1 MAIFPNRTLAK
12 LKAGELALGFGVQH
26 LRSVATPMLA
36 RAAGYDWLF
45 IDCEHGAFSMQEA
58 TQICLAALP
67 TGVTPLVRVCFD
79 ALDEATRA
87 LDNAAMGIVVPH
99 VDTAEQAEEIA
110 TKLRFPPR
118 GHRSW
123 GGPVAVFGFQPPS
136 MREAQEAIDG
146 ELLLV
151 VMVETPEAVANAD
164 AIAAVPGVDVLLIGT
179 SDLSSEM
186 GIPGEIGH
194 PRVEEAYRQVAE
206 ACRRHGKVLGMGG
219 VYDDETAPRYIKLGA
234 RMLLGG
240 SDQQFILQAG
250 SARAKAL
257 QAMVPKG

>member
-1 MAIFPNRTLAK
+1 MAIFPNKTLAK

-36 RAAGYDWLF
+36 KAAGYDWLF

-58 TQICLAALP
+58 TQLCLAALP

-87 LDNAAMGIVVPH
+87 LDNAAQGIVIPH
-99 VDTAEQAEEIA
+99 VDTPEQAKEIA

-123 GGPVAVFGFQPPS
+123 GGPVAVFGFQPPE
-136 MREAQEAIDG
+136 MREAQEAIDR

-151 VMVETPEAVANAD
+151 LMVETPESVANAD
-164 AIAAVPGVDVLLIGT
+164 AIAAVPGVDALLIGT

-186 GIPGEIGH
+186 GIPGEIAH

-206 ACRRHGKVLGMGG
+206 ACRRHGKALGMGG
-219 VYDDETAPRYIKLGA
+219 VYDEETATRYMRLGA
-234 RMLLGG
+234 RMILGG
-240 SDQQFILQAG
+240 SDQQFILQAAG
-250 SARAKAL
+250 ARAKAL

>member
-1 MAIFPNRTLAK
+1 MPIFPNRTLAK

-26 LRSVATPMLA
+26 LRTAATPMLA
-36 RAAGYDWLF
+36 KAAGYDWLF

-58 TQICLAALP
+58 TQLCLAALP

-99 VDTAEQAEEIA
+99 VDTAQQAKTIA
-110 TKLRFPPR
+110 AKLRFPPR

-123 GGPVAVFGFQPPS
+123 GGPVAVFGFQPPA
-136 MREAQEAIDG
+136 MREAQEAIDR

-151 VMVETPEAVANAD
+151 LMVETPEAVENAD

-179 SDLSSEM
+179 SDLSNEM
-186 GIPGEIGH
+186 GIPGEIAH
-194 PRVEEAYRQVAE
+194 PRIEEAYRKVAA
-206 ACRRHGKVLGMGG
+206 ACSRHGKVLGMGG
-219 VYDDETAPRYIKLGA
+219 VYDDETAPRYMKLGV
-234 RMLLGG
+234 RMVLGG
-240 SDQQFILQAG
+240 SDQQFMLQAAG
-250 SARAKAL
+250 ARAKAL
-257 QAMVPKG
+257 QAMNAKG